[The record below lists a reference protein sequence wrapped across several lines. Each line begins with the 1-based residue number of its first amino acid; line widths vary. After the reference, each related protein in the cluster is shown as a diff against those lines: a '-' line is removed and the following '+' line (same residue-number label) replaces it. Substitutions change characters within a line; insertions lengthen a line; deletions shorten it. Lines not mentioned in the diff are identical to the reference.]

1 MNLLFLPYFVSGLSF
16 ILLPITLVLTA
27 IYLLYAYRGF
37 PASRTVVDLT
47 RVFHYGLA
55 YFTYAFAFLSLVTV
69 TQSLF
74 DLYLGI
80 KSSPYR
86 AEGFPSDLNPSQ
98 FVRRDLADGLSI
110 FVISALAHFYSYRK
124 LFTLRQE
131 SPKNPHDQLLH
142 KLYLLGLLP
151 LFFFFLFTASFP
163 LLSGYFDL
171 VTGALKFSPDAL
183 RKISV
188 ELWGAHGTKVVL
200 SSLAIRY
207 NIWKL
212 KKLGVGL

>member
-1 MNLLFLPYFVSGLSF
+1 MLFLPYFVSGFSF
-16 ILLPITLVLTA
+16 ILLPITLILTA

-37 PASRTVVDLT
+37 PASRTMVDFT
-47 RVFHYGLA
+47 RLFHYGIA
-55 YFTYAFAFLSLVTV
+55 YFTYAFAFLSLITV
-69 TQSLF
+69 IQSLAV
-74 DLYLGI
+74 LYLGI
-80 KSSPYR
+80 KTSPYQV
-86 AEGFPSDLNPSQ
+86 EGFPSDLNPSQ

-151 LFFFFLFTASFP
+151 FFFFFFFTALIP
-163 LLSGYFDL
+163 LLSGYLDF
-171 VTGALKFSPDAL
+171 VTGALKFSTDAL
-183 RKISV
+183 RKTSI
-188 ELWGAHGTKVVL
+188 ELWGAYSTKVIL
-200 SSLAIRY
+200 STLAAGY

-212 KKLGVGL
+212 KKLGMDL